1 MRKEILFIFLTLNLV
16 GVVQAQTKGTKI
28 GYIDMEYILQNVP
41 DYTEAQNQLEEK
53 AQKWKQEVEAKKIEI
68 NKLKD
73 ALKTEK
79 ALLTKGLIEE
89 RMAEIAFL
97 ENENLEYQQ
106 KRFGPNGDLMMQKVG
121 LTKPIQDQVFAAV
134 QDIAEAKKYDF
145 IFDKNSDLTMLFAA
159 KRFDISDQIVRV
171 LNRTEKREQL
181 TKKQLKEEEAK
192 EAKEEAIN
200 DNPALAERQ
209 KALDEKKATRDAA
222 VADRLALQAQR
233 KQEAEEKRLQI
244 IADKEAKRNGTGP
257 TTAKKSIADK
267 SADKEAALA
276 AAAEAKQLQADERAQ
291 ALEIRKQAAEDKRKA
306 LEERKLQILADKEAK
321 KTSAAATTARTT
333 TSGNTADKEAALA
346 AAAEAKQLQADERA
360 KALEIRKQAD
370 EDKKKAAEEKR
381 LQILA
386 ARETKKTA
394 ATPAAS
400 NTEVAPVNAS
410 EKVTSNTATAKA
422 DEEAKQKQAD
432 ARAKAMEDRKKIAE
446 DNKKAL
452 EEKRKQAIEAKET
465 KKTGTVSESTI
476 KQDVKTPKP
485 NTAKE
490 ATTKTTAEEAKQ
502 KQADA
507 KAKTIEERNRII
519 EDRKK
524 TLEERRKKILEEREV
539 AKKAQE
545 EKLKKTKENT
555 NNN

>member
-16 GVVQAQTKGTKI
+16 GAVQAQTKGTKI

-73 ALKTEK
+73 ALKSEK

-200 DNPALAERQ
+200 DNPALAERK

-222 VADRLALQAQR
+222 VADRIALQAQR

-257 TTAKKSIADK
+257 TTAKTSIADK

-291 ALEIRKQAAEDKRKA
+291 ALEIRKQAAEDRKKT
-306 LEERKLQILADKEAK
+306 LEERKLQILADREAK
-321 KTSAAATTARTT
+321 KTSTPATTERIT
-333 TSGNTADKEAALA
+333 TSENTANKEAALA

-360 KALEIRKQAD
+360 KALEIRKQAA

-386 ARETKKTA
+386 DRKTKKIA
-394 ATPAAS
+394 ASPAAS

-410 EKVTSNTATAKA
+410 EKITSKSATANA

-465 KKTGTVSESTI
+465 KKTGTISESTL
-476 KQDVKTPKP
+476 KQDVKTPEP
-485 NTAKE
+485 NTAQE